1 MTIIQGKQVFIVFE
15 LEISLNEQWI
25 WLSLDFLKVLYL
37 FFLIAYA
44 ILKDFLYLFGT
55 SFTNWKS
62 YRWVVMIDQ

>member
-15 LEISLNEQWI
+15 LGISLNEQWI

-44 ILKDFLYLFGT
+44 ILKDFLYLFGM